1 MLKILLLINPNKNN
15 LNNIKN
21 YLLNKLH
28 IKYLYIYNINNYIIY
43 NIINNKNIIVDI
55 EEFLEENKII
65 GLITYNRIFKRK

>member
-1 MLKILLLINPNKNN
+1 MFKILLIINPNKNN

-28 IKYLYIYNINNYIIY
+28 IRYLYIYNINNYIIY

-55 EEFLEENKII
+55 EEFLIENKII
-65 GLITYNRIFKRK
+65 GLITYSRIF